1 MIDYDSIQ
9 TEAASAIE
17 NAGYAMTLTRS
28 VHDFDYR
35 DGKTWASDSETYTVY
50 GVLTGISY
58 AYGKLRGQNSYR
70 FTVQAGDSIAIVS
83 ATGEEVKQNDL
94 LDDWKVIQVDPLAPG
109 GTTLLYRCHLRK

>member
-9 TEAASAIE
+9 ENAASAIE
-17 NAGYAMTLTRS
+17 NAGYAMTLTRP

-35 DGKTWASDSETYTVY
+35 DGKTWAGDSETYTVY
-50 GVLTGISY
+50 GVLIGEI
-58 AYGKLRGQNSYR
+58 YR
-70 FTVQAGDSIAIVS
+70 YKDKFTIQAGDSIALVS

-94 LDDWKVIQVDPLAPG
+94 LDDWKVLQVEPLAPG

>member
-58 AYGKLRGQNSYR
+58 AYKNK

-83 ATGEEVKQNDL
+83 ATGEEVKQNDI